1 VFDPEWPELMHPFAS
16 AIDTQ
21 LPVPPART
29 HLMLRYKASWV
40 EPVIGPND
48 LSFELYPQESIEAWH
63 RRHGLWVE

>member
-1 VFDPEWPELMHPFAS
+1 
-16 AIDTQ
+16 
-21 LPVPPART
+21 
-29 HLMLRYKASWV
+29 V